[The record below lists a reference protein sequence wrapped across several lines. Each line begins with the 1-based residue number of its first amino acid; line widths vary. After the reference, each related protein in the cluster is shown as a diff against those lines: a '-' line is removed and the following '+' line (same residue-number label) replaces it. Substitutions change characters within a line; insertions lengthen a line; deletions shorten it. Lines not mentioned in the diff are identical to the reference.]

1 MPAGRGAEKESVMKK
16 GKGPV
21 ERVKRAWKCG
31 AGMFCIITGICLIP
45 VAGQAFHAAFSEKEI
60 GDFPA
65 DWKTREKAGKVVYSV
80 QTDGSGAF
88 LHAESQSNAHTI
100 GLKASVSLEEHP
112 YLQFSWRA
120 IDLPAGGNEEAK
132 KTNDGALGV
141 YVVFEGWAMP
151 PRSIKY
157 VWSTT
162 LPEGTVTT
170 SPYSKR
176 AKIVVLRSGEENLG
190 RWIDEEVNVLEDY
203 RRLYGEGDIP
213 RVKAIGVL
221 TDSDNT
227 GTQSIGD
234 YRFFRFAEGREKVA
248 ARGF

>member
-1 MPAGRGAEKESVMKK
+1 MA
-16 GKGPV
+16 
-21 ERVKRAWKCG
+21 
-31 AGMFCIITGICLIP
+31 CIAAGICFAP
-45 VAGQAFHAAFSEKEI
+45 VPGQAFHAAFEEKDI
-60 GDFPA
+60 GEFPA
-65 DWKTREKAGKVVYSV
+65 DWKSREKASEAVYSV
-80 QTDGSGAF
+80 QRDVSGVF
-88 LHAESQSNAHTI
+88 LHAESVDNAYTI
-100 GLKASVSLEEHP
+100 GLKASVSLEEYP

-120 IDLPAGGNEEAK
+120 IDLPAGGNEEMK

-162 LPEGTVTT
+162 LPEGSVTT

-176 AKIVVLRSGEENLG
+176 AKIVVLRSGQENLG
-190 RWIDEEVNVLEDY
+190 KWIDEEVNVLEDY
-203 RRLYGEGDIP
+203 RRLYGEEDVP
-213 RVKAIGVL
+213 RVKAIGIL

-227 GTQSIGD
+227 RTHSIGD
-234 YRFFRFAEGREKVA
+234 YRFFRFAEDREKVA